1 MADGVGGWASKDICS
16 GKCSKFLCKTIGE
29 FFAADSSRSLKGMLL
44 DGVKALQKAEI
55 EGSTTIVLA
64 KLEPDMTEGVTMRTL
79 NYGDS
84 AYMVLRP

>member
-1 MADGVGGWASKDICS
+1 
-16 GKCSKFLCKTIGE
+16 
-29 FFAADSSRSLKGMLL
+29 MLL

-64 KLEPDMTEGVTMRTL
+64 KLEPDMTDGVTMRTL